1 VISWRPSIHPTA
13 QIRELN
19 AWMAGYAK
27 AEGAGFVD
35 YAPVLA
41 APDGGMKPALSR
53 DGVHPLKAGYA
64 LMRPIA
70 EAATSRAK

>member
-1 VISWRPSIHPTA
+1 VISWRPSIHPAA

-27 AEGAGFVD
+27 AEGLGFVD
-35 YAPVLA
+35 YRPVLG
-41 APDGGMKPALSR
+41 APDGGMKPTLSR

-64 LMRPIA
+64 LMRPMA
-70 EAATSRAK
+70 EAAVK